1 MHEIQYVYDDRA
13 EEQQLVHTM
22 CKCTCCTHW
31 FCNISVARDLVCV
44 GYIYQHCRFIE
55 QLTQTNHSNIVH
67 TYIHTI
73 IQHNS
78 AYCLLLVYVCTVL
91 SPAPTDRQCILLL
104 LRQYLEGQLLLCMI

>member
-13 EEQQLVHTM
+13 EEQTIGSYNVQVYLLHSLVLQHFS
-22 CKCTCCTHW
+22 CKRP
-31 FCNISVARDLVCV
+31 SVCRV
-44 GYIYQHCRFIE
+44 YQHCRFIE
-55 QLTQTNHSNIVH
+55 QLTQIDHSNIVH